1 MRKIIKLV
9 VSRLFAVLV
18 LGFFAAALILYQAG
32 KYDVSF
38 IPRETESAETSD
50 GVSRQ
55 GSASTFTESR
65 IDSGANIVDSTNAT
79 GQDETTSNEPAAW

>member
-38 IPRETESAETSD
+38 IPRETESAETLSL
-50 GVSRQ
+50 
-55 GSASTFTESR
+55 
-65 IDSGANIVDSTNAT
+65 IHI
-79 GQDETTSNEPAAW
+79 